1 MRYSVTYAYPT
12 RRPMQRPLGKLE
24 ASRSAQFDIGILTA
38 ELSTKQ
44 TLAAAAAAA
53 AARRDGNL
61 AFQCGF
67 GGACDAARPEERE
80 DLSHSSVCGTPG
92 RNRLLTPRLLVFWPK
107 VKVIETPDS

>member
-1 MRYSVTYAYPT
+1 
-12 RRPMQRPLGKLE
+12 MQRPLGKLE

-53 AARRDGNL
+53 ARRDGNL

-67 GGACDAARPEERE
+67 GGACDAARPEEQE
-80 DLSHSSVCGTPG
+80 DLSHSI
-92 RNRLLTPRLLVFWPK
+92 VF
-107 VKVIETPDS
+107 VALQVGIDS

>member
-1 MRYSVTYAYPT
+1 
-12 RRPMQRPLGKLE
+12 MQRPLGKLE

-44 TLAAAAAAA
+44 TLA

-107 VKVIETPDS
+107 VKGIETPDS